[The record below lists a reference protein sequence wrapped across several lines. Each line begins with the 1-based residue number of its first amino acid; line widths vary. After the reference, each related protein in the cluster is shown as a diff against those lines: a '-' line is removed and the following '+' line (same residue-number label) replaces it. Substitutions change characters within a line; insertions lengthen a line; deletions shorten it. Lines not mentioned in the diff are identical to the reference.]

1 MERVLPVFLSS
12 SLYLMKQKHRDK
24 WHRKEIVLFDK
35 TWKI

>member
-1 MERVLPVFLSS
+1 MEIVLYAFLSS

-24 WHRKEIVLFDK
+24 WHRKETVLFDE